1 MNNMKKK
8 KEILKHLNEANY
20 TIEAVRDIY
29 TWIKKLYRLK
39 NVTVTSIYGDEHRP
53 LRTFEDFIRF
63 VYDMPE
69 KKQPQMVISF
79 NPTQRHWLY
88 DFMCA
93 VHENDQKEETVSQRV
108 CSEQN
113 KLFNKKYMNKQN
125 ADEIRI
131 GDWVKYIPEPGEE
144 YTEVVE
150 AIAHDAEDNKF
161 LCLSNGEYVKPSYCI
176 KYKVQGKE
184 RQELIDELNATI

>member
-8 KEILKHLNEANY
+8 KEILKHLDEANY
-20 TIEAVRDIY
+20 TIEAVRDIS

-39 NVTVTSIYGDEHRP
+39 NVTVKSIYGDEHRP

-69 KKQPQMVISF
+69 KKQPQTVISL
-79 NPTQRHWLY
+79 NPTRRHWLY

-93 VHENDQKEETVSQRV
+93 VYENNQKEETAFHRV
-108 CSEQN
+108 RFEQN
-113 KLFNKKYMNKQN
+113 KVFNKKYMNKQN

-161 LCLSNGEYVKPSYCI
+161 LCLSDGEYVKPSYCI
-176 KYKVQGKE
+176 KYKVQGEE